1 MNKMTTKLTNMIII
15 VILSVILILVSSCV
29 TVETD
34 DSNSALEQQN
44 DQNDGQLTGNAVG
57 QLDQQSAS
65 PESANFN
72 IKIELPQTYQQI
84 SPGNELWFT
93 TRLVNLANQERIDVT
108 LTYQI
113 FDQNRQLQYSKSETV
128 AVETQASFVANLQTP
143 TTLKSGIHFL
153 KVTLNSLFGQSEAE
167 TTFMVAT
174 ENSEPQVVIK
184 FSLFDIQVEIPE
196 EYKTVSPGEE
206 LLALIKLIN
215 VGSGGRIDI
224 FLSYWITNQAGN
236 TILEEKETVAVET
249 QNNFVRKFY
258 LPKDIPAGQYAL
270 HAKVSYPGLEL
281 EPEYTTNFTIAKS
294 KSPFWLYTAIV
305 FLILAL
311 GLIITSKYNGILPYF
326 ERKYIKKKVENIVKK
341 KKRR

>member
-1 MNKMTTKLTNMIII
+1 MNNKITTKLTNVIMIII
-15 VILSVILILVSSCV
+15 ITLTLIFISGCV
-29 TVETD
+29 TVETND
-34 DSNSALEQQN
+34 PSSTTEPQN
-44 DQNDGQLTGNAVG
+44 NDQLTGNAVNK
-57 QLDQQSAS
+57 LDPSQSAS

-206 LLALIKLIN
+206 LLAL
-215 VGSGGRIDI
+215 
-224 FLSYWITNQAGN
+224 
-236 TILEEKETVAVET
+236 
-249 QNNFVRKFY
+249 
-258 LPKDIPAGQYAL
+258 
-270 HAKVSYPGLEL
+270 
-281 EPEYTTNFTIAKS
+281 
-294 KSPFWLYTAIV
+294 
-305 FLILAL
+305 
-311 GLIITSKYNGILPYF
+311 
-326 ERKYIKKKVENIVKK
+326 
-341 KKRR
+341 